1 MRSFLV
7 MVTPSRLF
15 GGLTAVAGY
24 HAFEPALDDGFRPPH
39 DTRHQF
45 GAARDVVD
53 QSLHLSCGPDA
64 FIGIAVRVDHFAA
77 GAGDEIANLLEGC
90 AFLFHGD
97 YFGADRISR
106 NARGVTHGTKNQ
118 LGLALV
124 IGDDFFLDPLMDRAL
139 FGAHEARAHIDAFGA
154 QRQCRDQAAPV
165 PEATRRDHWN
175 LHFVGRHRNQD
186 EPGRIVFAGMTRALK
201 TIDRNRID
209 PHTLRRQRVTHAG
222 AFVND
227 HNAVLLE
234 FGDVLL
240 RLVAGGL
247 DDLDAALDD

>member
-24 HAFEPALDDGFRPPH
+24 HAFEPALDDGFRLPH

-90 AFLFHGD
+90 AFLLHGD

-154 QRQCRDQAAPV
+154 QRQSRDQAAAV
-165 PEATRRDHWN
+165 P
-175 LHFVGRHRNQD
+175 
-186 EPGRIVFAGMTRALK
+186 
-201 TIDRNRID
+201 
-209 PHTLRRQRVTHAG
+209 RQRVTHAG

-247 DDLDAALDD
+247 DDLDAALDDGLAIFRVRRRLDRGQGGRGEAGRL